1 MLASLRNIVQEV
13 NSARSLGEV
22 LTIIVKEVRS
32 AMQAGV
38 CSVYLFDESD
48 QRYVLM
54 ATEGLRQE
62 SIGNVRLAMREGLVG
77 LVAAREEPLNLENA
91 DKHPNF
97 AYFEETGE
105 SPFHSFLGVPIIHHR
120 KVLGVLVLQQETQR
134 RFESEEE
141 AFVVTVCAQLSGAIA
156 HAEATGALRQLAST
170 GGDRLRE
177 ALFRGIP
184 SSPGVGIGRVVLV
197 APTADLNTVPER
209 FAADTP
215 AEIEVFRTAL
225 ESAKDDMRNLSKG
238 LEGKLSSEEIALFD
252 IYIRMLDDHSLGGEV
267 IAAIVDGQAAQSAW
281 SSVILKHVRTF
292 RKMDDPYLRE
302 RAADVNDLGRRV
314 LGYLQRNEKNTQPLP
329 RRIILVGEDLSA
341 SALAD
346 IPIERLV
353 GIVSVKGSSNS
364 HMAIVG
370 RALGV
375 PTVMGA
381 VDLPWTEMEGHELI
395 IDGFSGDVIS
405 RATRR
410 MRRAYLHR
418 QRQETLLAKD
428 LERLRDIPCVTPDGF
443 PVALW
448 INTGL
453 RQDIALA
460 LKSSAEGVGLYRTEI
475 PFFMRSSFPTEDE
488 QTEIYR
494 EQLQA
499 FAPNPVT
506 MRTLDIGGDK
516 ALPYFP
522 IEEENPFLG
531 WRGIRISLDHPEIF
545 LIQIRAMLRAS
556 EGLNNLR
563 IMLPMISSVPELDRA
578 MELIDRAY
586 RELMQEEGYNLE
598 KPAIGAMIE
607 VPAAV
612 YQVKEIGRR
621 VDFLSVGTND
631 LTQYLLAVDRNNP
644 RVADLYHS
652 LHPAVLRALK
662 SIIEQADA
670 VNCQISVC
678 GEMAGDPLA
687 VVILMGLGYDHLSM
701 SANSLLKVK
710 SMLSQVSKAEAQSL
724 AKRALRMSDAGS
736 VTLLLSDALSRPE
749 LVKLY
754 RPAELDEKAGFSDSS
769 SSPKPIK

>member
-13 NSARSLGEV
+13 NSARSLGQV
-22 LTIIVKEVRS
+22 LSIIVKEVRS

-54 ATEGLRQE
+54 ASEGLRIE
-62 SIGNVRLAMREGLVG
+62 SIGKIRLAMREGLVG
-77 LVAAREEPLNLENA
+77 LVAAKEEPLNLENA

-134 RFESEEE
+134 KFGDEEE

-156 HAEATGALRQLAST
+156 HAEATGALRQLASA
-170 GGDRLRE
+170 GRGKSRE

-197 APTADLNTVPER
+197 SDSADLASVPER
-209 FAADTP
+209 FAKDSN
-215 AEIEVFRTAL
+215 AEIEIFRIAL
-225 ESAKDDMRNLSKG
+225 ESAKQDMRNLGEG
-238 LEGKLSSEEIALFD
+238 LESKLSSEEMALFEV
-252 IYIRMLDDHSLGGEV
+252 YIRMLDDRSLGGEV
-267 IAAIVDGQAAQSAW
+267 IAAIIAGQAAQSAW

-292 RKMDDPYLRE
+292 QKMDDPYLRE
-302 RAADVNDLGRRV
+302 RAADVNDLGKRV
-314 LGYLQRNEKNTQPLP
+314 LGYLQRNEKKSLPLP

-346 IPIERLV
+346 IPVSQLV

-381 VDLPWTEMEGHELI
+381 VDLPWAELEGHELI

-405 RATRR
+405 RASRS
-410 MRRAYLHR
+410 MRRVYLQR
-418 QRQETLLAKD
+418 QREERQLAKD
-428 LERLRDIPCVTPDGF
+428 LEKLRDIPCVTPDGT
-443 PVALW
+443 ALSLW
-448 INTGL
+448 MNTGL
-453 RQDIALA
+453 RQDIAIA

-475 PFFMRSSFPTEDE
+475 PFLMRSSFPTEDE
-488 QTEIYR
+488 QTVIYR

-499 FAPNPVT
+499 FAPQPVT

-516 ALPYFP
+516 DLPYFP

-545 LIQIRAMLRAS
+545 LAQIRAMLRAS

-563 IMLPMISSVPELDRA
+563 IMLPMISSVEELDRA
-578 MELIDRAY
+578 LELIDRAY
-586 RELMQEEGYNLE
+586 DELLQEEGYSIE
-598 KPAIGAMIE
+598 RPAVGAMIE

-612 YQVKEIGRR
+612 YQVKELGRR

-644 RVADLYHS
+644 RVANLYQAM
-652 LHPAVLRALK
+652 HPSVLRALK
-662 SIIEQADA
+662 IIHEQALS
-670 VNCQISVC
+670 VNCQVSVC
-678 GEMAGDPLA
+678 GEVAGDPLGA
-687 VVILMGLGYDHLSM
+687 VVLLGLGYENLSM

-710 SMLSQVSKAEAQSL
+710 SMLNQVPKSEARSL
-724 AKRALRMSDAGS
+724 ARRALRMSDASS
-736 VTLLLSDALSRPE
+736 VSVFLSDALNRPE
-749 LVKLY
+749 LSKLY
-754 RPAELDEKAGFSDSS
+754 RPAEVEKA
-769 SSPKPIK
+769 

>member
-13 NSARSLGEV
+13 NSARSLGQV
-22 LTIIVKEVRS
+22 LSIIVKEVRS
-32 AMQAGV
+32 AMEAGV

-54 ATEGLRQE
+54 ASEGLRSE
-62 SIGNVRLAMREGLVG
+62 AIGKVRLAMREGLVG
-77 LVAAREEPLNLENA
+77 LVAAKEEPLNLENA

-105 SPFHSFLGVPIIHHR
+105 SPYHSFLGVPIIHHR
-120 KVLGVLVLQQETQR
+120 KVLGVLVLQQETLR
-134 RFESEEE
+134 KFGDEEE

-156 HAEATGALRQLAST
+156 HAEATGALRQLASA
-170 GGDRLRE
+170 GRGKSRE

-197 APTADLNTVPER
+197 SDTADLASVPER
-209 FAADTP
+209 FAEDTS
-215 AEIEVFRTAL
+215 AEIEIFRTAL
-225 ESAKDDMRNLSKG
+225 KSAKEDMRNLGKG
-238 LEGKLSSEEIALFD
+238 LESKLSSEEMALFEV
-252 IYIRMLDDHSLGGEV
+252 YIRMLDDRSLGGEV
-267 IAAIVDGQAAQSAW
+267 IAAIIAGQAAQSAW

-292 RKMDDPYLRE
+292 QKMDDPYLRE
-302 RAADVNDLGRRV
+302 RAADVNDLGKRV
-314 LGYLQRNEKNTQPLP
+314 LGYLQRNEKKSLPLP

-346 IPIERLV
+346 IPVSQLV

-381 VDLPWTEMEGHELI
+381 VDLPWAELEGHELI

-405 RATRR
+405 RASRT
-410 MRRAYLHR
+410 MRRVYVQR
-418 QRQETLLAKD
+418 QREERQLAKD
-428 LERLRDIPCVTPDGF
+428 LEKLRDIPCITPDGM
-443 PVALW
+443 PLSLW
-448 INTGL
+448 MNTGL
-453 RQDIALA
+453 RQDIAIA

-475 PFFMRSSFPTEDE
+475 PFLMRSSFPTEDE
-488 QTEIYR
+488 QTAIYR

-499 FAPNPVT
+499 FAPKPVT

-516 ALPYFP
+516 DLPYFP

-545 LIQIRAMLRAS
+545 LVQIRAMLRAS

-578 MELIDRAY
+578 IELIDRAY
-586 RELMQEEGYNLE
+586 DELLQEEGYSIQRPE
-598 KPAIGAMIE
+598 VGAMIE

-612 YQVKEIGRR
+612 YQVKELGRR
-621 VDFLSVGTND
+621 VSFLSVGTND

-644 RVADLYHS
+644 RVANLYHA
-652 LHPAVLRALK
+652 LHPSVLRALK
-662 SIIEQADA
+662 IIHEQATS

-678 GEMAGDPLA
+678 GEVAGDPLGA
-687 VVILMGLGYDHLSM
+687 VVLLGLGYENLSM

-710 SMLSQVSKAEAQSL
+710 SMLNQVSKTEARTL
-724 AKRALRMSDAGS
+724 AKRALRMSDASS
-736 VTLLLSDALSRPE
+736 VNLYLSDALNRPE
-749 LVKLY
+749 LSKLY
-754 RPAELDEKAGFSDSS
+754 RPVLAEKA
-769 SSPKPIK
+769 

>member
-48 QRYVLM
+48 KRYVLM

-62 SIGNVRLAMREGLVG
+62 SIGKVRLAMREGLVG
-77 LVAAREEPLNLENA
+77 LVAAREEPLNLKDA

-105 SPFHSFLGVPIIHHR
+105 SPYHSFLGVPIIHHR
-120 KVLGVLVLQQETQR
+120 KVLGILVLQQETQR

-156 HAEATGALRQLAST
+156 HAEATGALRQLASSGPGT
-170 GGDRLRE
+170 RRE
-177 ALFRGIP
+177 AVFRGIP
-184 SSPGVGIGRVVLV
+184 SSPGVGIGRAVLV
-197 APTADLNTVPER
+197 APAADLKSVPER
-209 FAADTP
+209 FAADIPT
-215 AEIEVFRTAL
+215 EIEVFRTAL

-381 VDLPWTEMEGHELI
+381 VELPWTEMEGHELI

-405 RATRR
+405 RATRN

-418 QRQETLLAKD
+418 QRQEKLLAKD
-428 LERLRDIPCVTPDGF
+428 LEKLRDIPCVTPDGF
-443 PVALW
+443 PIALW

-516 ALPYFP
+516 ALSYFP

-545 LIQIRAMLRAS
+545 LAQIRAMLRAS

-563 IMLPMISSVPELDRA
+563 IMLPMISSLSELDSA
-578 MELIDRAY
+578 LELIDRAY
-586 RELMQEEGYNLE
+586 RELMQEEGYQLE

-644 RVADLYHS
+644 RVADLYNS

-670 VNCQISVC
+670 VHCQISVC

-687 VVILMGLGYDHLSM
+687 VVMLLGLGYDHLSM

-710 SMLSQVSKAEAQSL
+710 SMLSQVSKAEARSL
-724 AKRALRMSDAGS
+724 AKRALRMSDADS
-736 VTLLLSDALSRPE
+736 VALLLSDALNRPE
-749 LVKLY
+749 LSKLY
-754 RPAELDEKAGFSDSS
+754 RPAELDEKAGFS
-769 SSPKPIK
+769 SSPSSLKK

>member
-13 NSARSLGEV
+13 NSARNLGEV
-22 LTIIVKEVRS
+22 LRIIVKEVRE

-38 CSVYLFDESD
+38 CSVYLFDQTD

-62 SIGNVRLAMREGLVG
+62 SIGKVRLAMREGLVG
-77 LVAAREEPLNLENA
+77 LVAAREEPLNLEDA

-105 SPFHSFLGVPIIHHR
+105 SPYHSFLGVPIIHHR
-120 KVLGVLVLQQETQR
+120 KVLGVLVLQQETRR
-134 RFESEEE
+134 RFEGEEE

-156 HAEATGALRQLAST
+156 HAEATGALRKLASA
-170 GGDRLRE
+170 GRGKSRE
-177 ALFRGIP
+177 TVFRGIP
-184 SSPGVGIGRVVLV
+184 SSPGVGIGRVVMV
-197 APTADLNTVPER
+197 SSSVDLSSVPER
-209 FAADTP
+209 FSTDT
-215 AEIEVFRTAL
+215 AGEIEIFRTAL
-225 ESAKDDMRNLSKG
+225 ESAKRDMRNLGEG

-314 LGYLQRNEKNTQPLP
+314 LGYLQRDERSTQPLP
-329 RRIILVGEDLSA
+329 RRIVLVGEDLSA

-346 IPIERLV
+346 IPINRLV
-353 GIVSVKGSSNS
+353 GIVSIKGSSNS

-375 PTVMGA
+375 PTIMGA
-381 VDLPWTEMEGHELI
+381 VDLPWAELEGHELI

-405 RATRR
+405 RASRNT
-410 MRRAYLHR
+410 RRAYLQR
-418 QRQETLLAKD
+418 QREEKQLSKD
-428 LERLRDIPCVTPDGF
+428 LEKLRDIPCVTPDGM
-443 PVALW
+443 PLALW

-453 RQDIALA
+453 RQDIALR

-475 PFFMRSSFPTEDE
+475 PFLMRSSFPTEDE

-516 ALPYFP
+516 DLPYFP
-522 IEEENPFLG
+522 IDEENPFLG

-545 LIQIRAMLRAS
+545 LAQIRAMLRAS

-578 MELIDRAY
+578 LELIDRAY
-586 RELMQEEGYNLE
+586 RELKQEEGYKLQ
-598 KPAIGAMIE
+598 KPAVGAMIE

-612 YQVKEIGRR
+612 YQVKELGRR

-644 RVADLYHS
+644 RVANLYHA

-662 SIIEQADA
+662 AIHDQAKA

-678 GEMAGDPLA
+678 GEMAGDPLSA
-687 VVILMGLGYDHLSM
+687 VMLLGLGYDHLSM

-710 SMLSQVSKAEAQSL
+710 SMLNQVSKVEARNL
-724 AKRALRMSDAGS
+724 AKRALRMSDASS
-736 VTLLLSDALSRPE
+736 VSLLLSDALNRPE
-749 LVKLY
+749 LSKLY
-754 RPAELDEKAGFSDSS
+754 RPVEFIA
-769 SSPKPIK
+769 P

>member
-13 NSARSLGEV
+13 NSARSLGQV
-22 LTIIVKEVRS
+22 LSIIVKEVRS

-54 ATEGLRQE
+54 ASEGLRSE
-62 SIGNVRLAMREGLVG
+62 AIGKVRLAMREGLVG
-77 LVAAREEPLNLENA
+77 LVAAKEEPLNLENA

-105 SPFHSFLGVPIIHHR
+105 SPYHSFLGVPIIHHR
-120 KVLGVLVLQQETQR
+120 KVLGVLVLQQETLR
-134 RFESEEE
+134 KFGDEEE

-156 HAEATGALRQLAST
+156 HAEATGALRQLASA
-170 GGDRLRE
+170 GRGKSRE

-197 APTADLNTVPER
+197 SDTADLASVPER
-209 FAADTP
+209 FAEDTS
-215 AEIEVFRTAL
+215 AEIEIFRTAL
-225 ESAKDDMRNLSKG
+225 KSAKEDMRNLGEG
-238 LEGKLSSEEIALFD
+238 LESKLSSEEMALFEV
-252 IYIRMLDDHSLGGEV
+252 YIRMLDDRSLGGEV
-267 IAAIVDGQAAQSAW
+267 IAAIIAGQAAQSAW

-292 RKMDDPYLRE
+292 QKMDDPYLRE
-302 RAADVNDLGRRV
+302 RAADVNDLGKRV
-314 LGYLQRNEKNTQPLP
+314 LGYLQRNEKKSLPLP

-346 IPIERLV
+346 IPVSQLV

-364 HMAIVG
+364 HMAIVA

-381 VDLPWTEMEGHELI
+381 VDLPWAELEGHELI

-405 RATRR
+405 RASRT
-410 MRRAYLHR
+410 MRRVYVQR
-418 QRQETLLAKD
+418 QREERQLAKD
-428 LERLRDIPCVTPDGF
+428 LEKLRDIPCITPDGM
-443 PVALW
+443 PLSLW
-448 INTGL
+448 MNTGL
-453 RQDIALA
+453 RQDIAIA

-475 PFFMRSSFPTEDE
+475 PFLMRSSFPTEDE
-488 QTEIYR
+488 QTTIYR

-499 FAPNPVT
+499 FAPKPVT

-516 ALPYFP
+516 DLPYFP

-545 LIQIRAMLRAS
+545 LVQIRAMLRAS

-578 MELIDRAY
+578 IELIDRAY
-586 RELMQEEGYNLE
+586 DELSQEEGYSIQRPE
-598 KPAIGAMIE
+598 VGAMIE

-612 YQVKEIGRR
+612 YQVKELGRR
-621 VDFLSVGTND
+621 VSFLSVGTND

-644 RVADLYHS
+644 RVANLYHA
-652 LHPAVLRALK
+652 LHPSVLRALK
-662 SIIEQADA
+662 IIHEQATS

-678 GEMAGDPLA
+678 GEVAGDPLGA
-687 VVILMGLGYDHLSM
+687 VVLLGLGYENLSM
-701 SANSLLKVK
+701 SANGLLKVK
-710 SMLSQVSKAEAQSL
+710 SMLNQVSKEEARTL
-724 AKRALRMSDAGS
+724 AKRALRMSDANS
-736 VTLLLSDALSRPE
+736 VSVFLSDALNRPE
-749 LVKLY
+749 LSKLY
-754 RPAELDEKAGFSDSS
+754 RPVMTEKS
-769 SSPKPIK
+769 